1 MVGLNVALGTDPT
14 ETLDRVGL
22 ETEAAFAP
30 SLVKGVTSITDK
42 IKNPMLRKVAERAT
56 LAGMSPAMAMR
67 AARVASPLGI
77 ASLGLEGLYQYG
89 KFAKDEIAKVKAMS
103 PEERDF
109 YNDLLMDE
117 GGLLD

>member
-1 MVGLNVALGTDPT
+1 VDPK
-14 ETLDRVGL
+14 ETIDRVGL
-22 ETEAAFAP
+22 EAEAALAP
-30 SLVKGVTSITDK
+30 SMVRGATSITDK
-42 IKNPMLRKVAERAT
+42 IKNPLARKTAELLT
-56 LAGMSPAMAMR
+56 TISPKYAMR
-67 AARVASPLGI
+67 AARIASPLGI

-103 PEERDF
+103 PEERNF